1 MITRLSFTGG
11 SDRTVPANIRG
22 KLSVIVSAL
31 ADRLTWW
38 MLRLQQKIQADKLQ
52 GQVLQHRSGRL
63 TGSINAKPTEQEGV
77 RLIGS
82 VEGAGGPAWYGQLHE
97 TGGTFNVKEHLRR
110 TGFNRKGEV
119 VKLLNHSGS
128 VRASVASTQAGLVK
142 AHTVTFP
149 ARPFMSSALEEM
161 SSEMVA
167 DLEQTVGISV
177 K

>member
-1 MITRLSFTGG
+1 M
-11 SDRTVPANIRG
+11 
-22 KLSVIVSAL
+22 SAL
-31 ADRLTWW
+31 ADRFLTPGGCFGFNK
-38 MLRLQQKIQADKLQ
+38 RSKPTSSKDRYCNIAADDSPDPSTPSL
-52 GQVLQHRSGRL
+52 
-63 TGSINAKPTEQEGV
+63 TEQEGA